1 MAASLIRGVIVYL
14 KKLRL
19 QNIKC
24 FEDVTLEFPHRDRD
38 YSGWN
43 VILGGNGLGKS
54 TIVRCIAESIIG
66 YPYISIID
74 NNQWVARRAKGGS
87 IGCVLVETQFDDSGL
102 QMPVPNRKI
111 LLIAPKQLNLDCSLD
126 RRSGRGKPENS
137 PGWLACG
144 YGPYRRLDDRAFP
157 FPLPP
162 MHAPF
167 LTILNEW
174 MGISEPFS
182 WIRQIYAQSLDPKA
196 ANRAALAK
204 EFPILIAV
212 INALLPGPVRIKDV
226 STVSIKFET
235 LGGVE
240 TNALQLSDGYRSFLA
255 LAVDL
260 MMRVYQATDH
270 FSRYVELAN
279 EKAPPRILAEGIV
292 LIDEADAH
300 LHPSWQ
306 RELGQRLC
314 QVFPKIQF
322 IVTTH
327 SPFIAQEATDGGLFV
342 LKAGESGAVTVEKP
356 IESVRGWTASQILTS
371 PLFGLESTRDPETE
385 EKIRESGRLNA
396 KEQAKTLTKVEKKQL
411 AELRKWLEKRLSA
424 PGETYEEM
432 LHREEMNAYVE
443 ETLKR
448 LKNGQ
453 S

>member
-1 MAASLIRGVIVYL
+1 MYL
-14 KKLRL
+14 KKLHL

-24 FEDVTLEFPHRDRD
+24 FEDVTLEFPNRDGD

-54 TIVRCIAESIIG
+54 TIVRAIAELIIELHESSWL
-66 YPYISIID
+66 PD
-74 NNQWVARRAKGGS
+74 DEWVADRADRGS
-87 IGCVLVETQFDDSGL
+87 ISGIFLETRFDD
-102 QMPVPNRKI
+102 P
-111 LLIAPKQLNLDCSLD
+111 SL
-126 RRSGRGKPENS
+126 RGAGAGRGPTLGGMKKGLRLASRIEPLKHTFDPVTGRAHTENT

-144 YGPYRRLDDRAFP
+144 YGAFRRLDDRPQP
-157 FPLPP
+157 FPVRPGQ
-162 MHAPF
+162 APF
-167 LTILNEW
+167 LTLLSDGV
-174 MGISEPFS
+174 GISEPFS
-182 WIRQIYAQSLDPKA
+182 WIRQIYSQSIDKKVNNSA
-196 ANRAALAK
+196 TIAK
-204 EFPILIAV
+204 EFPILIDA
-212 INALLPGPVRIKDV
+212 INALLPTGTVRIKDV
-226 STVSIKFET
+226 STISIQFET

-240 TNALQLSDGYRSFLA
+240 TNALQLSDGYRSFLS

-260 MMRVYQATDH
+260 LMRVYQATDH
-270 FSRYVELAN
+270 FSRYVELTK
-279 EKAPPRILAEGIV
+279 EKPPRILAEGIV

-371 PLFGLESTRDPETE
+371 PLFGLNSTRDPETE

-396 KEQAKTLTKVEKKQL
+396 KEQAKKLSKVEKKQL
-411 AELRKWLEKRLSA
+411 AELRKWLEKRLTA

-432 LHREEMNAYVE
+432 LRRGEMNSYVE